1 MQEIK
6 LKAGLTL
13 KLWKPETE
21 SHTCLFLMHGMV
33 EHLGRYQE
41 LIAFLL
47 GKGISVAGFHYP
59 GHGENQPL
67 GVMEVE
73 MIDQIMEAVKESHQL
88 LRSLGYNKLVHF
100 AHSMGTYFT
109 RVMIN
114 EIDVDQIILSGAA
127 YVDEKKIRA
136 MSPLVSILSRV
147 LKHNKTHQWL
157 VKMVFDDFLKP
168 YEKIENRHEFI
179 SSIKIEQ
186 IRYIDDP
193 LCGYP
198 ISIGFVQMLMELSK
212 MTVKEEKKKNAIN
225 IPVTLMSGKE
235 DSIGNMGKA
244 IISMGKY
251 FDEINEQKSRIV
263 LFDGRHEV
271 LNDISQEM
279 MKKEILSIC

>member
-6 LKAGLTL
+6 LKTGLML
-13 KLWKPETE
+13 KHWMPENE

-41 LIAFLL
+41 LIDYLL
-47 GKGISVAGFHYP
+47 REGVSVAGFHYP

-73 MIDQIMEAVKESHQL
+73 MIGQIMESVNESHEL
-88 LRSLGYNKLVHF
+88 LRSLGYTKLVHF
-100 AHSMGTYFT
+100 AHSLGSYFT
-109 RVMIN
+109 RIMIN
-114 EIDVDQIILSGAA
+114 ELDVDQIILSGAA
-127 YVDEKKIRA
+127 YVNEKKVKA
-136 MSPLVSILSRV
+136 MSPLVSILSGV
-147 LKHNKTHQWL
+147 LSHQKTHQWL

-179 SSIKIEQ
+179 SSIKSEQ
-186 IRYIDDP
+186 LRYIDDP

-198 ISIGFVQMLMELSK
+198 ISIGFLQMLMELSK
-212 MTVKEEKKKNAIN
+212 LTAMTERQKKTID
-225 IPVTLMSGKE
+225 IPITLMSGKE

-244 IISMGKY
+244 IANMGNY
-251 FDEINEQKSRIV
+251 FDEINEQKSRVV
-263 LFDGRHEV
+263 LFEGRHEV